1 MHAEGFR
8 AAHRGAVTCTIPKSG
23 LPWTGALICAVT
35 MVFMLLPAGARNN
48 GQWENSDPMISEWFR
63 SLKQPD
69 RPTVSCCGE
78 ADAYWADG
86 VEVKD
91 GQIIAII
98 TDTRPDEP
106 LGRRHVAVGTR
117 FVVPPEKIKW
127 DRGNPTGHIVIFL
140 HAIGGDVLC
149 YVTGTGI

>member
-1 MHAEGFR
+1 MQN
-8 AAHRGAVTCTIPKSG
+8 RGAVAEHFTIPKLG
-23 LPWTGALICAVT
+23 RAWTGALICAMA
-35 MVFMLLPAGARNN
+35 MVFMLLPAIARDN

-86 VEVKD
+86 LEVKD
-91 GQIIAII
+91 GQVIAII

-106 LGRRHVAVGTR
+106 LGRPHVPVGTR
-117 FVVPPEKIKW
+117 VVVPPHKMKW
-127 DRGNPTGHIVIFL
+127 DRGNPTDHIVIFL
-140 HAIGGDVLC
+140 SYSGEVYC

>member
-1 MHAEGFR
+1 MQ
-8 AAHRGAVTCTIPKSG
+8 HRGAASEHSTIPKSA
-23 LPWTGALICAVT
+23 LAWTGALICAVA
-35 MVFMLLPAGARNN
+35 MMFMLLPAIARDN
-48 GQWENSDPMISEWFR
+48 GQWENSDLVMRQWFWT
-63 SLKQPD
+63 LMQPD
-69 RPTVSCCGE
+69 NPTSSCCGE

-91 GQIIAII
+91 GLVLAII

-106 LGRRHVAVGTR
+106 LGRAHVPVGTR
-117 FVVPPEKIKW
+117 FVVPPEKLKW

-140 HAIGGDVLC
+140 NAIDGTVYC